1 MNRRILFVV
10 AGLLVL
16 LAGALWFARRGGGE
30 ERWTGFVEGEERLIR
45 AEVPGRVRAIE
56 HAEGEMLA
64 PGAVVARLDTADVEI
79 RIEAQRAQIAIA
91 DADIR
96 AQEERLGLTAE
107 TWRAGIESRR
117 ASLRRAEATA
127 AHAERNY
134 KRELDLERSG
144 ASTSQSLDDARTARD
159 QAASGLDQARDQVQT
174 AAAEERNIPL
184 ARNQL
189 EAQRRRRE
197 LAVAQLRELEVARDR
212 AAIRAPAVATLLQTR
227 FLREGELAQ
236 PGSAMVAV
244 IDPRENHVRV
254 YLPAEEM
261 TRVRVGTRVVF
272 QPDSATEM
280 EIPGEIAFIADR
292 ASFTPEKIET
302 RGDRLGQ
309 VYLAK
314 IRILE
319 APERLLPGAE
329 GDIRI
334 DEAAGALSP
343 VQPKGDPG
351 GPRS

>member
-1 MNRRILFVV
+1 MNRRIRLVI

-16 LAGALWFARRGGGE
+16 LAAALWLARRGGGE
-30 ERWTGFVEGEERLIR
+30 ERWTGFVEGEERVIR

-134 KRELDLERSG
+134 EREIDLERSG

-159 QAASGLDQARDQVQT
+159 QVASALDQARDQVE
-174 AAAEERNIPL
+174 AAVAEERNIPL

-189 EAQRRRRE
+189 EAQRGRRE
-197 LAVAQLRELEVARDR
+197 LAAAQLRELEVARDR

-261 TRVRVGTRVVF
+261 TRIQVGTRVVF
-272 QPDSATEM
+272 QPDSAPEQ
-280 EIPGEIAFIADR
+280 EIPGEVAFIADK

-302 RGDRLGQ
+302 RSDRLGQ

-319 APERLLPGAE
+319 APERQLPGTE
-329 GDIRI
+329 GDVWI
-334 DEAAGALSP
+334 DPTAEIVKQA
-343 VQPKGDPG
+343 QQKGGPG
-351 GPRS
+351 GSGS